1 MTTRTHTGG
10 FGRLYAFGAL
20 FAIEAVAMVVL
31 FQIFSDLDCRETGYL
46 LACRGLRGVMVH
58 ALCVFAGVV
67 ILLALRSDLR
77 HALSSGM
84 RRRDGDGDGRD
95 KVWPLL
101 HVGGLLLIVLPR
113 LLSDSGQLNQVFPL
127 LFAGLLGGGALAGV
141 SALFW
146 MMPPR
151 AWRQWLQSAPA
162 SIGAVVLIALLTPTL
177 ATIINPLWWSMTFL
191 VWGTFYGVAIVLGT
205 LGNQV
210 AMDPTREVIGT
221 GDFLVQVADTCSGI
235 EGLALTTAFMGIY
248 AVLMRGD
255 LRQGR
260 FWLFVWPGALIMS
273 FLFNIL
279 RISGLILI
287 GANVSP
293 ELAVNGFHSFAGW
306 LAFTVLSLGIL
317 FIVQAVPGL
326 MKQERGRRD
335 TDLPPITEDRAAAF
349 ILPFLLFML
358 AGLVV
363 NTFYSEPALGY
374 PIQAAAMLLGLV
386 WLRKPFLALDW
397 RLDPL
402 AMASGVVI
410 GVGWVL
416 TTEASAPIAG
426 LAEVGGV
433 TFALWVIVR
442 ILGTSL
448 LVPVVEEAFF
458 RGYLLNLI
466 DDGTVLRRVLAV
478 GVTTA
483 AFAALHGRLLEAG
496 LAGLIFAL
504 LVLRSGRVTDAIVA
518 HAVANAL
525 IAAVAFAK
533 GDWLLI

>member
-1 MTTRTHTGG
+1 MTTQTHTAG
-10 FGRLYAFGAL
+10 FTRLYAFGAL
-20 FAIEAVAMVVL
+20 FALEAVGIVVL
-31 FQIFSDLDCRETGYL
+31 FQILSALDCRETGYL
-46 LACRGLRGVMVH
+46 MACRGLRGVMVH
-58 ALCVFAGVV
+58 ALCVFAGI
-67 ILLALRSDLR
+67 ILLLVLKSDLR
-77 HALSSGM
+77 HALSSEM
-84 RRRDGDGDGRD
+84 RRQQGNGWL
-95 KVWPLL
+95 WPVL
-101 HVGGLLLIVLPR
+101 HLGGILLILLPR
-113 LLSDSGQLNQVFPL
+113 LLSDPTQLNQSFPL
-127 LFAGLLGGGALAGV
+127 LFAGLVSGGILAGV
-141 SALFW
+141 AALFW

-151 AWRQWLQSAPA
+151 GWRDWIQSAPV

-177 ATIINPLWWSMTFL
+177 ASIINPLWWSMTFL

-287 GANVSP
+287 GAYVSP
-293 ELAVNGFHSFAGW
+293 DLAVNGFHSFAGW

-326 MKQERGRRD
+326 MREEPSRRD
-335 TDLPPITEDRAAAF
+335 SDLPPISEDQASAF

-374 PIQAAAMLLGLV
+374 PIQAAAMLLGLL
-386 WLRKPFLALDW
+386 WLRKPFLALEW

-402 AMASGVVI
+402 AIGAGVVI

-416 TTEASAPIAG
+416 TSEASASMSP
-426 LAEVGGV
+426 LAELGGM
-433 TFALWVIVR
+433 TLALWVIVR
-442 ILGTSL
+442 VLGTSL
-448 LVPVVEEAFF
+448 LVPMVEEAFF
-458 RGYLLNLI
+458 RGYLLGLI

-504 LVLRSGRVTDAIVA
+504 LVLRSGRVTDAIVS

-533 GDWLLI
+533 DDWTLI